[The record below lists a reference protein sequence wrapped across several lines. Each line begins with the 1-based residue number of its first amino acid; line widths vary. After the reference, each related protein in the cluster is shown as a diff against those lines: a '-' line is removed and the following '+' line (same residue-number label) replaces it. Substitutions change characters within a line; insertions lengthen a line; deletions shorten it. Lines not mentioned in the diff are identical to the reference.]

1 MKLARENIFKSTLLG
16 ILSKIMN
23 HYYVPLLLIF
33 LFINPSIIAQS
44 EQIRLL
50 SYNLMTYTSGDR
62 DTYFQTIFSSITP
75 SPDIIST
82 VEIDDATSGQAI
94 NFLNNVLG
102 SIGTYKMGTFVP
114 SGQSDVNAIY
124 YNPSKFTFLS
134 SRVVVPIQG
143 NTNHPSYEYQLYNN
157 LTGDK
162 IILYGIHLSSQNTAS
177 RDTDAV
183 MLRSITNSLPVN
195 SFYIAAGD
203 FNLSNGTEAAYSTL
217 TDNGSGSGYFLDAVT
232 LTGSWNTD
240 STNYI
245 YQTYSTDNMRYR
257 YDLILNS
264 QSVVD
269 AGGVTF
275 IGNYTAYGN
284 DGLHHNL
291 GIRQYG
297 TTGLNNQA
305 VSQKVAS
312 ALYSASDHLPVY
324 ADYNFAVP
332 ANFNPPYPGSIV
344 FTQVG
349 VNDGSGNNFI
359 EFMTLYN
366 MNLTTLKIT
375 SNAIQSDGSI
385 GSGNVFDLSF
395 TNWTNVPAGT
405 FIRLGANLTDDNDAS
420 DRILQYSG
428 DNGYTGTLPNL
439 TSGSNQLIAYTGSSP
454 SPTYYIAG
462 IHWGDMTGW
471 TTSSNAPF
479 DTPSS
484 ANIALTGSVDD
495 NWYYSSSVNGDLYT
509 TRNALTTASNW
520 GSTTTAYHNLTGNI
534 SYELL
539 PVELSSFSGRVVNN
553 KVYLQWRTE
562 TEVNNYG
569 FEIQRSTDRITWS
582 KIGFVPGSG
591 NSNAPKDYS
600 FTDQSLPNGTLYYRL
615 KQEDLDG
622 KFEYSKEI
630 NLNYNVASDV
640 VLYQNYPN
648 PFNPTTKIEYFLP
661 ISSHVSLIVYDLLGR
676 KIVTLKNEYQT
687 AGKHSVEFNG
697 TNLSSGIYFY
707 VLAADNFTIS
717 KKMSILH

>member
-1 MKLARENIFKSTLLG
+1 MAKKNILINALHR
-16 ILSKIMN
+16 IHSKRKK
-23 HYYVPLLLIF
+23 HFYVPLLLIF
-33 LFINPSIIAQS
+33 LFTSNYIIAQS

-50 SYNLMTYTSGDR
+50 TYNLMSYTSGSR
-62 DTYFQTIFSSITP
+62 DAYFNTIFSSISP
-75 SPDIIST
+75 SPDIVNA
-82 VEIDDATSGQAI
+82 VEISDATSGQAI
-94 NFLNNVLG
+94 NFLNNVLAQ
-102 SIGTYKMGTFVP
+102 IGTYKMGTFVS
-114 SGQSDVNAIY
+114 SGYSDVNAIY
-124 YNPSKFTFLS
+124 YKPSKFTFLS
-134 SRVVVPIQG
+134 SRLVIPIQG
-143 NTNHPSYEYQLYNN
+143 NTNHPTYEYQLYNN

-162 IILYGIHLSSQNTAS
+162 LILYGIHLSSQNTTA

-183 MLRSITNSLPVN
+183 MLRAITDSLSVN

-203 FNLSNGTEAAYSTL
+203 FNLTNGTEAAYGTL

-240 STNYI
+240 PANYI
-245 YQTYSTDNMRYR
+245 YQTFSTDNMRYR

-269 AGGVTF
+269 AGGVTYL
-275 IGNYTAYGN
+275 GNYTAYGN

-297 TTGLNNQA
+297 STGLNNQA

-349 VNDGSGNNFI
+349 ADDGSGNNFI

-366 MNLTTLKIT
+366 MDLTTLKIT
-375 SNAIQSDGSI
+375 SNAVQSDGTI
-385 GSGNVFDLSF
+385 GSGNVFDLSY
-395 TNWTNVPAGT
+395 TNWTNVPGGT
-405 FIRLGANLTDDNDAS
+405 FVRLGTNLTDDNDPS
-420 DRILQYSG
+420 DRILQYGG
-428 DNGYTGTLPNL
+428 DNGYAGTLPNL
-439 TSGSNQLIAYTGSSP
+439 ASGSNQLIAYTGSAP

-471 TTSSNAPF
+471 TASSNAPF

-484 ANIALTGSVDD
+484 ANIALTSIAADD
-495 NWYYSSSVNGDLYT
+495 WYYSGSVEGDLFT
-509 TRNALTTASNW
+509 TRNALTTAGNW
-520 GSTTTAYHNLTGNI
+520 SSTTTAYHDLTSTITSGQ
-534 SYELL
+534 L
-539 PVELSSFSGRVVNN
+539 PVELSSFTATENGNSIEL
-553 KVYLQWRTE
+553 KWRTE

-569 FEIQRSTDRITWS
+569 FEIHRSTDRTSWS

-615 KQEDLDG
+615 KQEDLNG
-622 KFEYSKEI
+622 NFEYSKVI
-630 NLNYNVASDV
+630 NLNHNAASDV

-648 PFNPTTKIEYFLP
+648 PFNPTTRIEYLLP
-661 ISSHVSLIVYDLLGR
+661 KSSHVSLIVYDLLGR
-676 KIVTLKNEYQT
+676 KIITLKNEYET
-687 AGKHSVEFNG
+687 AGKHSVGFNG

-707 VLAADNFTIS
+707 VLTADNFTIS
-717 KKMSILH
+717 KKMNILH

>member
-1 MKLARENIFKSTLLG
+1 
-16 ILSKIMN
+16 
-23 HYYVPLLLIF
+23 
-33 LFINPSIIAQS
+33 
-44 EQIRLL
+44 
-50 SYNLMTYTSGDR
+50 
-62 DTYFQTIFSSITP
+62 
-75 SPDIIST
+75 
-82 VEIDDATSGQAI
+82 
-94 NFLNNVLG
+94 
-102 SIGTYKMGTFVP
+102 
-114 SGQSDVNAIY
+114 
-124 YNPSKFTFLS
+124 
-134 SRVVVPIQG
+134 
-143 NTNHPSYEYQLYNN
+143 
-157 LTGDK
+157 
-162 IILYGIHLSSQNTAS
+162 
-177 RDTDAV
+177 
-183 MLRSITNSLPVN
+183 
-195 SFYIAAGD
+195 
-203 FNLSNGTEAAYSTL
+203 
-217 TDNGSGSGYFLDAVT
+217 
-232 LTGSWNTD
+232 
-240 STNYI
+240 
-245 YQTYSTDNMRYR
+245 
-257 YDLILNS
+257 
-264 QSVVD
+264 
-269 AGGVTF
+269 
-275 IGNYTAYGN
+275 
-284 DGLHHNL
+284 
-291 GIRQYG
+291 
-297 TTGLNNQA
+297 
-305 VSQKVAS
+305 
-312 ALYSASDHLPVY
+312 
-324 ADYNFAVP
+324 
-332 ANFNPPYPGSIV
+332 
-344 FTQVG
+344 
-349 VNDGSGNNFI
+349 
-359 EFMTLYN
+359 

-428 DNGYTGTLPNL
+428 DNGYAGTLPNL

-615 KQEDLDG
+615 KQKDLDG

-676 KIVTLKNEYQT
+676 KIITLKNE
-687 AGKHSVEFNG
+687 
-697 TNLSSGIYFY
+697 
-707 VLAADNFTIS
+707 
-717 KKMSILH
+717 

>member
-1 MKLARENIFKSTLLG
+1 MKMARENLLLS
-16 ILSKIMN
+16 ILLRTPIKRMN
-23 HYYVPLLLIF
+23 RYYYLLLIIF
-33 LFINPSIIAQS
+33 FFTNHSIIAQS

-50 SYNLMTYTSGDR
+50 TYNLMTYTSGNR
-62 DTYFQTIFSSITP
+62 DTYFKTIFSSITP
-75 SPDIIST
+75 SPDIVNA
-82 VEIDDATSGQAI
+82 VEINDTTSSQAI
-94 NFLNNVLG
+94 NFLNNVL
-102 SIGTYKMGTFVP
+102 IPVGTYNMGTFVP
-114 SGQSDVNAIY
+114 SGYSDVNAIY

-134 SRVVVPIQG
+134 SKVVIPIQG
-143 NTNHPSYEYQLYNN
+143 GTNHPSYEYQLYNN

-162 IILYGIHLSSQNTAS
+162 IILYGIHLSSQTTAS

-203 FNLSNGTEAAYSTL
+203 FNLTNGTEAAYSTL
-217 TDNGSGSGYFLDAVT
+217 TDIGSGSGYFLDGVT

-240 STNYI
+240 SVNYI

-257 YDLILNS
+257 FDLILNS
-264 QSVVD
+264 QSVVNS
-269 AGGVTF
+269 GGITYL
-275 IGNYTAYGN
+275 GNYTAYGN

-291 GIRQYG
+291 AIRQYG
-297 TTGLNNQA
+297 STGLNNQA

-332 ANFNPPYPGSIV
+332 FNFNPPYPGSIV

-349 VNDGSGNNFI
+349 VDDGSGNNFI

-375 SNAIQSDGSI
+375 SNAVQSDGTI
-385 GSGNVFDLSF
+385 GSGNVFDLSY

-428 DNGYTGTLPNL
+428 GNGYAGTLPNL
-439 TSGSNQLIAYTGSSP
+439 TSGSNQLIAYTGSVP

-462 IHWGDMTGW
+462 IHWGDITGW

-484 ANIALTGSVDD
+484 ANIALTSSAADG
-495 NWYYSSSVNGDLYT
+495 WYYSGSVNGDLYT
-509 TRNALTTASNW
+509 TRSTLMTTSNW
-520 GSTTTAYHNLTGNI
+520 NITTTAYHNLTGNI
-534 SYELL
+534 SYDLL
-539 PVELSSFSGRVVNN
+539 PVELSSFTATENGNIIEL
-553 KVYLQWRTE
+553 KWRTE

-569 FEIQRSTDRITWS
+569 FEIQRSTDGLSWD

-591 NSNAPKDYS
+591 NNNAPKDYS
-600 FTDQSLPNGTLYYRL
+600 FTDQSLPNGILYYRL
-615 KQEDLDG
+615 KQKDLDG
-622 KFEYSKEI
+622 KFEYSKVI
-630 NLNYNVASDV
+630 SLNPNVASDV

-676 KIVTLKNEYQT
+676 EIVTLKNDYEI

-707 VLAADNFTIS
+707 VLNTDNFTIS